1 MEHTAVP
8 LLWLCLV
15 STWIES
21 SASYPIGDLNSST
34 VLWSSYNTWLEA
46 SIVAVIFTICVVVF
60 MVGCL
65 DCCRNSRFSFKEFQ
79 NEVLSTRDYSSPGL
93 AFVNPIS
100 NLHSNELSRS
110 DSTVI
115 NIEQLSPSIKYQ
127 SLFKEWINDSLS
139 NFPRSRLQFHHEL
152 GSGWFGRVVSGEV
165 VGLNQGENNK
175 VVVRILRDDATD
187 SERLKFLQEAAPHKI
202 KVKNGNHLVLGLVAA
217 CIKMD
222 PLLLIF
228 ESSPCGDLKMW
239 LRNNADTNEYETQLE
254 RKLKMSVQVVNGLL
268 QYLKSGAVHTD
279 VAARNFLVF
288 PDNVVKIGDYGIS
301 TQTYKEDY
309 YFTEEG
315 VAIPIRWSSPET
327 LNVSES
333 VIETKKVTVEGNVW
347 SAAVVIWEIME
358 NGAQPYGSLSD
369 LAVLSAVFIERTPLL
384 LPPSSKHH
392 KLSQQIYQVMLRCWN
407 SDLSKRPTFPEII
420 SSLEETYSMLK
431 ANFDPISSNSSPMFS
446 KDFVRSDSDSG
457 IMSSVNRPK
466 SCEVQIYADDMSDI
480 SSQPSAS
487 SGVDVFNQ
495 SKKSPSL
502 EILHG
507 SLEDL
512 TTSNDPWIRTD
523 DSIQFMEGI
532 NNAIREL
539 DEALA
544 GEPTSSDAEC
554 SPPIVNFRLGPI
566 AGNKISRPLFE
577 NSYNDN
583 SYLERRSGNESS
595 GTDTEDEHWRLRIER
610 GEFSEKV
617 KQKSK
622 SVADLMVL
630 THIDASES
638 SEGDTPLNSLS
649 RQNSFKNNR
658 LAVPLL
664 NSLTFTSDSDLRN
677 AQDDHDFQDT
687 LKKFQTA
694 LKNRDDDSL
703 SYLSLQIDNSMK
715 VKKDTKTNNNTNPFL
730 EIEASEKNIKNN
742 PFILPNTTQCSTA
755 ANNSSVLLGPCENF
769 TIDYYK
775 GITSSLTEKPINE
788 KLDNSIFENVSFTFN
803 PYESMKWDSNIF
815 DFSKPVLEESED
827 TKVECKSK
835 HLVLDEAVKES
846 TYSTL
851 ESDSGHTSDY
861 TNCEDI
867 STKDTLETKSL
878 STPNYTFNESSEAY
892 NYYNNITV
900 LKNGSDDSG
909 CEIEQITSEDGSTE
923 FLNDKSEDEDDN
935 EITVIKVHDL
945 YEDKIHNDQSKFE
958 GISDDDNK
966 QCESKGQYEIDDII
980 EGLSESWYLHPPYQ
994 KTSGWLPD
1002 TLNHDDE
1009 TDDKELSLDEE
1020 YAEAIRQELRGKVN
1034 QNDNDSRNLN
1044 ISLEENENVAEN
1056 TDHTD
1061 MVIHYNVYPPPLS
1074 TIFEED
1080 EDEEPEI
1087 VDNFSENPSPSCI
1100 LTDTSTDHLVISR
1113 EKLVDS
1119 SSELDDNVQDDV
1131 LIIDTITNEAII
1143 LDTDVSEK
1151 QEINVLNNTYTIEE
1165 VNSDTDDILENLESD
1180 SVASYSPDSLSPGS
1194 TSKTAAAVSYSS
1206 SESAGISDQFVSPTL
1221 SNNDLPLDKQT
1232 NAIKSIEEL
1241 LSSPHHTNSNEDLD
1255 EFNNMQNV
1263 NWLKMFL
1270 NSETFCENDL
1280 AHCTSL
1286 PNSINFNS
1294 YNWPTV
1300 NELTAISSSEPN
1312 LTKIDVDKT
1321 LKTQAVYEADCWKSL
1336 DSNSTITEE
1345 KTHRE
1350 FKVSLVNETPEKQ
1363 ESRKLLPI
1371 PSPDDNVLNNW
1382 KTVFGSS
1389 NDKGET
1395 GDGNESAKSED
1406 VTDDDDE
1413 VEFVPSTWNSN
1424 AIPSKTSL
1432 RNSNCQ
1438 SGAKKSVSFKQ
1449 QNYHCV
1455 YEYPRDDSETFDL
1468 DIGPIWD
1475 RTPNYFDLSSFSDW
1489 GAGSSKTDLLSP
1501 SFIDDEACNPIQT
1514 FPQETN
1520 FNFPSTTF
1528 DDDFYISSSNQPF
1541 EINQSQFFPGQ
1552 KSNNPTDDTFE
1563 PNAADLTPLKPKNII
1578 VNSNED
1584 VPEPVSIVNAV
1595 TLDEELAKAEMDN
1608 MDIKTLGKILSFKM
1622 DDVVN
1627 ISDIKKPKEPLS
1639 PTLGELCHTKQ
1650 HLTLNLCKST
1660 SIPPSSIST
1669 EKFNT

>member
-1 MEHTAVP
+1 MERNSAVP
-8 LLWLCLV
+8 FLWLGLI

-21 SASYPIGDLNSST
+21 SVQFPIGDQYPST
-34 VLWSSYNTWLEA
+34 VLGSSANVWLEA
-46 SIVAVIFTICVVVF
+46 SIVAVLFTICIVIF
-60 MVGCL
+60 LIGCL
-65 DCCRNSRFSFKEFQ
+65 DCCRNSRFNFKEFQ
-79 NEVLSTRDYSSPGL
+79 NEVLSTRDYSTPGL

-100 NLHSNELSRS
+100 NLRSNELSRS
-110 DSTVI
+110 ASTVI

-127 SLFKEWINDSLS
+127 SLFKEWLNDSLS

-175 VVVRILRDDATD
+175 VVVRILKDDATD
-187 SERLKFLQEAAPHKI
+187 AEKLKFLQEATPHKI
-202 KVKNGNHLVLGLVAA
+202 NVKNGNHLVLGLVAA
-217 CIKMD
+217 CIKVD

-228 ESSPCGDLKMW
+228 ESSPWGDLKAW
-239 LRNNADTNEYETQLE
+239 LRKNADSNEYETQLE

-268 QYLKSGAVHTD
+268 QYLKSGVVHTD

-288 PDNVVKIGDYGIS
+288 SDNVVKIGDYGVS

-315 VAIPIRWSSPET
+315 VALPIRWSSPET

-333 VIETKKVTVEGNVW
+333 VIETKKITVEGNVW
-347 SAAVVIWEIME
+347 SAGVVIWEIME

-407 SDLSKRPTFPEII
+407 SDSSKRPTFPEII

-446 KDFVRSDSDSG
+446 KDFIKSDSDSG
-457 IMSSVNRPK
+457 MSSVNRPK

-487 SGVDVFNQ
+487 SGVDVLNQ

-512 TTSNDPWIRTD
+512 TASNDPWIRTD

-544 GEPTSSDAEC
+544 GEPTSSDPEC
-554 SPPIVNFRLGPI
+554 SPPVVNFRLGPI
-566 AGNKISRPLFE
+566 ASNKISRPLFG
-577 NSYNDN
+577 NSYPDN
-583 SYLERRSGNESS
+583 SYLGRRSGNESS

-638 SEGDTPLNSLS
+638 SESDTPLNSLS

-664 NSLTFTSDSDLRN
+664 NSLTFTSDSDLRK

-703 SYLSLQIDNSMK
+703 SYLSIQIDNSMK
-715 VKKDTKTNNNTNPFL
+715 VKKDTKTNSTNPFL
-730 EIEASEKNIKNN
+730 EIEASEKTNKNN
-742 PFILPNTTQCSTA
+742 PFILPNTTQCSTV

-775 GITSSLTEKPINE
+775 GVTSSLTEKPIND
-788 KLDNSIFENVSFTFN
+788 KLDNSIFENFSFTFN

-815 DFSKPVLEESED
+815 DFGKPILEESEV
-827 TKVECKSK
+827 KNVEEKSK
-835 HLVLDEAVKES
+835 IVVFEDTVKES
-846 TYSTL
+846 NYNTL

-867 STKDTLETKSL
+867 SNKDPLENKCL
-878 STPNYTFNESSEAY
+878 NTPNYTFNESSESY
-892 NYYNNITV
+892 NYYNNIAV

-945 YEDKIHNDQSKFE
+945 YENNNQQKSE
-958 GISDDDNK
+958 GISDDDSK
-966 QCESKGQYEIDDII
+966 QCEVKGQYEIDDII
-980 EGLSESWYLHPPYQ
+980 EGLSESWYLHPPNQ
-994 KTSGWLPD
+994 NASGWLPD
-1002 TLNHDDE
+1002 TINHDDE
-1009 TDDKELSLDEE
+1009 IDDKELSLDEE

-1034 QNDNDSRNLN
+1034 QNDNDSRNSN
-1044 ISLEENENVAEN
+1044 SSLEENEKEDEN
-1056 TDHTD
+1056 TNRTD
-1061 MVIHYNVYPPPLS
+1061 MVIHYNVYPPLLS

-1080 EDEEPEI
+1080 EDEDLEVI
-1087 VDNFSENPSPSCI
+1087 DTFSENPSPSCI
-1100 LTDTSTDHLVISR
+1100 LTDTSSDHLFISR

-1119 SSELDDNVQDDV
+1119 SSELDNIQDDV
-1131 LIIDTITNEAII
+1131 LIVDTITNEAII

-1151 QEINVLNNTYTIEE
+1151 QEIKVLNNTYTIEE
-1165 VNSDTDDILENLESD
+1165 TNSDTDDVLENLESD

-1206 SESAGISDQFVSPTL
+1206 SESAEISDQFISPTY
-1221 SNNDLPLDKQT
+1221 SNNDLPLDKET

-1241 LSSPHHTNSNEDLD
+1241 LNSPYQSSSNEKLD
-1255 EFNNMQNV
+1255 SFDNKQNAT
-1263 NWLKMFL
+1263 WLKMFL
-1270 NSETFCENDL
+1270 NSKTFRENDL
-1280 AHCTSL
+1280 HSSSL
-1286 PNSINFNS
+1286 PNSINFNNNS
-1294 YNWPTV
+1294 WPTV
-1300 NELTAISSSEPN
+1300 NELTVMSVSEPN
-1312 LTKIDVDKT
+1312 LTKLDIDKNF
-1321 LKTQAVYEADCWKSL
+1321 KTQAVYDDDCWKNLECL
-1336 DSNSTITEE
+1336 DSNSTITED
-1345 KTHRE
+1345 KE
-1350 FKVSLVNETPEKQ
+1350 FKVWIENEKQ
-1363 ESRKLLPI
+1363 KSQKILPI
-1371 PSPDDNVLNNW
+1371 PSDDNMLINR
-1382 KTVFGSS
+1382 KTVINLS
-1389 NDKGET
+1389 NDKDNT
-1395 GDGNESAKSED
+1395 GNDNESIKSED
-1406 VTDDDDE
+1406 VSEEDE
-1413 VEFVPSTWNSN
+1413 VEFVPSTWDCN
-1424 AIPSKTSL
+1424 ATPSKTSL
-1432 RNSNCQ
+1432 RSSNSQ
-1438 SGAKKSVSFKQ
+1438 LGVKKSVSFKQ

-1455 YEYPRDDSETFDL
+1455 YEYPRDDSETFDSEFGQL
-1468 DIGPIWD
+1468 WD
-1475 RTPNYFDLSSFSDW
+1475 RANNYFDLASFS
-1489 GAGSSKTDLLSP
+1489 ATY
-1501 SFIDDEACNPIQT
+1501 
-1514 FPQETN
+1514 
-1520 FNFPSTTF
+1520 

-1541 EINQSQFFPGQ
+1541 ETNQSQFFPGQ
-1552 KSNNPTDDTFE
+1552 KSNDEDTFE
-1563 PNAADLTPLKPKNII
+1563 PSAADISPLKPKQLIAKL
-1578 VNSNED
+1578 ED
-1584 VPEPVSIVNAV
+1584 LPEPISFVSAV

-1608 MDIKTLGKILSFKM
+1608 MDIKTLSKILSLKM
-1622 DDVVN
+1622 DDVDS
-1627 ISDIKKPKEPLS
+1627 SDTKTSKEPLS

-1650 HLTLNLCKST
+1650 RLTLNLCKST
-1660 SIPPSSIST
+1660 SAPSSSSNVT
-1669 EKFNT
+1669 EKSST

>member
-1 MEHTAVP
+1 MEHFAVP
-8 LLWLCLV
+8 LLLWLGLI

-21 SASYPIGDLNSST
+21 SVSFPIEDLSSNT
-34 VLWSSYNTWLEA
+34 VLWTSSNIWLEVL
-46 SIVAVIFTICVVVF
+46 IVAVIFTICIIIF
-60 MVGCL
+60 LMGCL

-110 DSTVI
+110 DSTII

-165 VGLNQGENNK
+165 VGLNQSENNK

-187 SERLKFLQEAAPHKI
+187 AERLKFLQEATPHKI
-202 KVKNGNHLVLGLVAA
+202 KTKNGNHLVLGLVAA

-228 ESSPCGDLKMW
+228 ESSPCGDLKSW
-239 LRNNADTNEYETQLE
+239 LRKNADNNEHETQLE

-268 QYLKSGAVHTD
+268 QYLKSGVVHTD
-279 VAARNFLVF
+279 VSARNFLVF
-288 PDNVVKIGDYGIS
+288 PGNVVKIGDYGIS

-315 VAIPIRWSSPET
+315 VALPIRWCSPET

-347 SAAVVIWEIME
+347 SAGVVIWEIME

-369 LAVLSAVFIERTPLL
+369 LAVLSAVFIEHTPLL

-407 SDLSKRPTFPEII
+407 SDASKRPTFPEII

-431 ANFDPISSNSSPMFS
+431 ANFDPVSSNSSPVFS
-446 KDFVRSDSDSG
+446 KDFAKSDSDSG
-457 IMSSVNRPK
+457 MSSVNRPK
-466 SCEVQIYADDMSDI
+466 SFEVQIFADDMSDI

-512 TTSNDPWIRTD
+512 TNSNDPWIRTD

-544 GEPTSSDAEC
+544 GEPTSSDVEN

-566 AGNKISRPLFE
+566 ASNKISRPLFG

-583 SYLERRSGNESS
+583 SYLGRRSVTESS

-622 SVADLMVL
+622 SVADLMIL

-638 SEGDTPLNSLS
+638 SESDTPLNSLS
-649 RQNSFKNNR
+649 RQNSFKHNR

-664 NSLTFTSDSDLRN
+664 NSLTFTSDSDLKN

-715 VKKDTKTNNNTNPFL
+715 VKKDTKTNSTNPFL
-730 EIEASEKNIKNN
+730 EIEASENINKNN
-742 PFILPNTTQCSTA
+742 PFILPNTSHCSTIA
-755 ANNSSVLLGPCENF
+755 SNSSVLLGPCENF

-775 GITSSLTEKPINE
+775 GISSSLTEHKSPIND
-788 KLDNSIFENVSFTFN
+788 KIDNSIFENFSFTFN

-815 DFSKPVLEESED
+815 DFSKPILGESED
-827 TKVECKSK
+827 LKVKGKSK
-835 HLVLDEAVKES
+835 HILLDDVIKES
-846 TYSTL
+846 NYNTL

-867 STKDTLETKSL
+867 STKDPLETKSL
-878 STPNYTFNESSEAY
+878 STPNYSFNETNEAY

-935 EITVIKVHDL
+935 EITVIKVHDSYKENL
-945 YEDKIHNDQSKFE
+945 NNDQLKFE
-958 GISDDDNK
+958 GISDKDSK
-966 QCESKGQYEIDDII
+966 QSEVIKGQYEIDDII
-980 EGLSESWYLHPPYQ
+980 EGLSESWYLHPPNQ
-994 KTSGWLPD
+994 NASGWLPD
-1002 TLNHDDE
+1002 TLNHEDE
-1009 TDDKELSLDEE
+1009 SNDKELSLDEV

-1034 QNDNDSRNLN
+1034 QTDNDSRNLN
-1044 ISLEENENVAEN
+1044 ISLEENSNEPEN
-1056 TDHTD
+1056 TNHTD

-1080 EDEEPEI
+1080 EDEYPEI
-1087 VDNFSENPSPSCI
+1087 IDTFSENPSPSCI
-1100 LTDTSTDHLVISR
+1100 LTNTSSDHLVISR

-1119 SSELDDNVQDDV
+1119 SSELDNIQDDV
-1131 LIIDTITNEAII
+1131 LIVDTITNEAII

-1151 QEINVLNNTYTIEE
+1151 QEIKLLNNTYTIEE

-1180 SVASYSPDSLSPGS
+1180 SVATYSPDSLSPGS
-1194 TSKTAAAVSYSS
+1194 TSKTAAAMSYSS
-1206 SESAGISDQFVSPTL
+1206 SETADISDQFISPTY
-1221 SNNDLPLDKQT
+1221 SNIDLPLDKQT

-1241 LSSPHHTNSNEDLD
+1241 LKSPHKSNSNENLDLFD
-1255 EFNNMQNV
+1255 SKQNE
-1263 NWLKMFL
+1263 NWLKMFI
-1270 NSETFCENDL
+1270 NTKTFCESNL
-1280 AHCTSL
+1280 VHSTSL

-1294 YNWPTV
+1294 NNWPKI
-1300 NELTAISSSEPN
+1300 NELTVVSSSEPN
-1312 LTKIDVDKT
+1312 LTTIDVDKT

-1345 KTHRE
+1345 KHHRE
-1350 FKVSLVNETPEKQ
+1350 FKVSLVNENPEKQ
-1363 ESRKLLPI
+1363 ESQKLFPI
-1371 PSPDDNVLNNW
+1371 PLPNVNILNNW
-1382 KTVFGSS
+1382 EKVFGKS
-1389 NDKGET
+1389 NNN
-1395 GDGNESAKSED
+1395 GNDSESTKSED
-1406 VTDDDDE
+1406 DSDEDE

-1424 AIPSKTSL
+1424 ATPNKTSL
-1432 RNSNCQ
+1432 RNSNSQ
-1438 SGAKKSVSFKQ
+1438 SCAKKSVSFKQ

-1489 GAGSSKTDLLSP
+1489 GAGPSKTDLLSP
-1501 SFIDDEACNPIQT
+1501 SFIDDEACNTIQT
-1514 FPQETN
+1514 FSHETN
-1520 FNFPSTTF
+1520 FKFPLTTF

-1541 EINQSQFFPGQ
+1541 ETNQSQFFPGQ
-1552 KSNNPTDDTFE
+1552 KSNGIDSFE
-1563 PNAADLTPLKPKNII
+1563 PNASDLNQLKPKNII
-1578 VNSNED
+1578 ANLNED
-1584 VPEPVSIVNAV
+1584 VSEPDSLASAV
-1595 TLDEELAKAEMDN
+1595 TLNEELAKAEIDN
-1608 MDIKTLGKILSFKM
+1608 MDIKTLGKILSFKI
-1622 DDVVN
+1622 DEVVDV
-1627 ISDIKKPKEPLS
+1627 SDTKLPKEPLS
-1639 PTLGELCHTKQ
+1639 PTLGELCHAKQ
-1650 HLTLNLCKST
+1650 RLTLNLCKST
-1660 SIPPSSIST
+1660 SMQSSNNST